1 MDECRID
8 IVRKCRGDHTFL
20 TIDDEEPI
28 DKCDRKGENPNSE
41 KHRKYLDDEFIV
53 KVEISREKYSKEKSN
68 EN

>member
-28 DKCDRKGENPNSE
+28 DKCDRKGEESSSKKE
-41 KHRKYLDDEFIV
+41 RKGISYYTEM